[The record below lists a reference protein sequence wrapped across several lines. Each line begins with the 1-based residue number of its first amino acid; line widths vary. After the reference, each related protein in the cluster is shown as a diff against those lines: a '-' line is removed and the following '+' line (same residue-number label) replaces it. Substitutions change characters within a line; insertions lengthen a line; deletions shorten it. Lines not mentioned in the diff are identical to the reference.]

1 MSFKTNKFI
10 NNKEQYLRDNSL
22 SVKVI
27 ESYISLRERKK
38 HPEISSAIKSDKKIR
53 FGLLSPLKPK
63 LTDSKGIHNENKL
76 KLINRINSF
85 RKIYFSNYKN
95 QGFSMKEIRTLKKE
109 NNFFSRNYAIMKEKN
124 DGKKRQYF
132 NEIKEEY
139 EKNNYYVPPIV
150 GNKKNIFNG
159 NILLYNDNEL
169 KDFILYD
176 FGTNK
181 SNRKSLFFLEKIQN
195 EVINRRNVKEG
206 RPKFILHKNPLLEPK
221 NDFDKI
227 LRDKKKDIKKSKSEI
242 KKLRNT
248 INLIDEID
256 FFFKSDNRQYLNRL
270 KYEDSRENS
279 AKISTRVNS
288 AVGLFENI
296 KYNNNLYLLNI
307 NNNIENTYTEN
318 INQINMKNNTSENGI
333 VPLKNIKNDSIL
345 SELKNKALTERGNNI
360 IIKEKIKNNS
370 FGNNDNM
377 NNKRKIRIKI
387 KPIKKFSKAN
397 FKTTLERL
405 YESLTKKNGNNLI
418 KFNTQINKY
427 ISSNKNN
434 FSFDGIKDIRQ
445 NNISNKIEN
454 IRQKICNK
462 NYIKDDINLRK
473 INGSSM
479 NTINILNKKDLKIK
493 ENITKI
499 EGKMI
504 KIYCDLDNPKN
515 FN

>member
-1 MSFKTNKFI
+1 
-10 NNKEQYLRDNSL
+10 
-22 SVKVI
+22 
-27 ESYISLRERKK
+27 
-38 HPEISSAIKSDKKIR
+38 
-53 FGLLSPLKPK
+53 
-63 LTDSKGIHNENKL
+63 
-76 KLINRINSF
+76 
-85 RKIYFSNYKN
+85 
-95 QGFSMKEIRTLKKE
+95 
-109 NNFFSRNYAIMKEKN
+109 MKEKN
-124 DGKKRQYF
+124 GENKRQYF

-221 NDFDKI
+221 SDFDKI

-242 KKLRNT
+242 KKVRNT

-307 NNNIENTYTEN
+307 NNKLENTYTEN
-318 INQINMKNNTSENGI
+318 TNQTNMINNTTENGI
-333 VPLKNIKNDSIL
+333 VPLKNIKEDSIL
-345 SELKNKALTERGNNI
+345 SDLKNKALTERGNNI
-360 IIKEKIKNNS
+360 IIKEKIKHYS

-377 NNKRKIRIKI
+377 NNKRKIRIKT

-405 YESLTKKNGNNLI
+405 YESLTNKKNGNNLL

-427 ISSNKNN
+427 INSNKNN
-434 FSFDGIKDIRQ
+434 F
-445 NNISNKIEN
+445 
-454 IRQKICNK
+454 
-462 NYIKDDINLRK
+462 
-473 INGSSM
+473 
-479 NTINILNKKDLKIK
+479 
-493 ENITKI
+493 
-499 EGKMI
+499 
-504 KIYCDLDNPKN
+504 
-515 FN
+515 